1 MSTDKHLNCFQLSLM
16 CRYFAALFLTVAN
29 LTYLSCLY
37 HLLFVYNVCFVGLYV
52 SIATVC
58 GEQINRAF

>member
-1 MSTDKHLNCFQLSLM
+1 MS
-16 CRYFAALFLTVAN
+16 V
-29 LTYLSCLY
+29 Y

-58 GEQINRAF
+58 GEQINRAFWHCSFNEFDDDDDDDDDDDEDDDNW